1 MKIDCDTCSA
11 RPFACGG
18 CIMSVLMPP
27 ATTASSG
34 DAAIEAAS
42 AEAADD
48 LALAAAV
55 DVFGAVGMITP
66 AGLAALEAAE
76 SAGNEHVQGRLSV
89 IRRAG

>member
-18 CIMSVLMPP
+18 CIMSVLMPTGT
-27 ATTASSG
+27 AASSG
-34 DAAIEAAS
+34 DAPTAS
-42 AEAADD
+42 SPQAGADD

-76 SAGNEHVQGRLSV
+76 SAGEEHVQGGLSV

>member
-18 CIMSVLMPP
+18 CIMTVLMSPDT
-27 ATTASSG
+27 AASSD
-34 DAAIEAAS
+34 DAV
-42 AEAADD
+42 AEAPPGYGEDD

-76 SAGNEHVQGRLSV
+76 RAGKEHVQGGLSV